1 MSNTLASNGQSVRH
15 VVIWR
20 FRDETM
26 EEQIGQFTDAFR
38 ALTTTIP
45 GIIGFEHGANNS
57 PENLNRAFTHVYL
70 LTFESVQA
78 RDAYLPHPEH
88 KRFGETIRA
97 MRIVAEV
104 FVMDYVPQ
112 A

>member
-1 MSNTLASNGQSVRH
+1 MPMSTNSTVRH
-15 VVIWR
+15 IVAWR
-20 FRDETM
+20 FQDGTT
-26 EEQIGQFTDAFR
+26 EEQIAQFTSTFR
-38 ALTTTIP
+38 ALQDKIP

-57 PENLNRAFTHVYL
+57 PENLNCGLTHVYL
-70 LTFESVQA
+70 LTFESVAA

-97 MRIVAEV
+97 MGIVADV
-104 FVMDYVPQ
+104 FVLDYVPM